1 MGNFDCEKEINRF
14 IAPYDRNCIDFLGV
28 SITEKKEEA
37 IKFKLYNRAAAEK
50 RQQHFLVEFL
60 ESKEMI
66 RHYEDVEDTVNKGQ
80 ICFDITLK
88 NRSDENIKELY
99 NCMMTKAPFGDRK
112 KTLVEQLARIPVTSK
127 NGYQYAA
134 NSHIGWCEKN
144 KKVDS
149 IKFYFLTRWCE
160 ENLDMPKNKGYMD
173 EKYLL
178 YLKNLNDPYFGTLAT
193 KIERYLQRYDG
204 NLWLFG
210 LDLWEE
216 KEKYKIY
223 VKNTSN
229 PYEGLCDIL
238 SEEVAM
244 KLKNVEQWHS
254 KNHNWKFAGFALAYD
269 SDNEE
274 SCNLYF
280 TE

>member
-1 MGNFDCEKEINRF
+1 M
-14 IAPYDRNCIDFLGV
+14 
-28 SITEKKEEA
+28 S
-37 IKFKLYNRAAAEK
+37 
-50 RQQHFLVEFL
+50 
-60 ESKEMI
+60 
-66 RHYEDVEDTVNKGQ
+66 
-80 ICFDITLK
+80 
-88 NRSDENIKELY
+88 
-99 NCMMTKAPFGDRK
+99 
-112 KTLVEQLARIPVTSK
+112 
-127 NGYQYAA
+127 
-134 NSHIGWCEKN
+134 
-144 KKVDS
+144 
-149 IKFYFLTRWCE
+149 
-160 ENLDMPKNKGYMD
+160 KNKGYMD

-193 KIERYLQRYDG
+193 KIERYLQRFDG
-204 NLWLFG
+204 NLWMFG
-210 LDLWEE
+210 LDLWGK